1 MQGGPSAENS
11 HQAQHVRQFDYSERY
26 PQAWSRLQLLGS
38 FAEVKGGKNSSQ
50 PQSPVRESGELRDML
65 LTIAFSAFGM
75 LAN

>member
-38 FAEVKGGKNSSQ
+38 FAGFVVAMNSF
-50 PQSPVRESGELRDML
+50 RL
-65 LTIAFSAFGM
+65 
-75 LAN
+75 